1 MVQKKKDYTNESIVA
16 LKGPDKVRLRPGII
30 FGSNDLAGCT
40 HSFFEILSNSVDEA
54 REGHGKLIEVTKHKD
69 GSFTL
74 KDHGRGVPLDYN
86 RKEKRYNWDLVYNEL
101 YAGGKIEGGNYS
113 TSIGL
118 NGIGAT
124 ATQYASK
131 WFDVISVRDGYEYHV
146 HFEKG
151 IIKGDLTK
159 KKVKTKETGTT
170 QSWLPDDEVF
180 TEIDI
185 PSQTICDILKTQSI
199 VNAGIKFVFTDEAED
214 ITTEFIYP
222 SGILGY
228 VKELGNGKEIVPPVF
243 FEGSGRGRD
252 REDKNDY
259 DLSLQIAFSFCNSN
273 QTIQYFHNSSPLE
286 YGGSP
291 DRAVKTAF
299 VSAFDDFLRRTG
311 KYNKNEESII
321 FDDIKDCLILVSS
334 AFQTSEEVS
343 YENQTKKSINNKFV
357 QDWMTDFLREKLTIW
372 TQTNADEANQAAEQI
387 LINKRSRSL
396 AETQRQA
403 TKKKLMSKIDITNR
417 IPNFVDCRSKD
428 PGERE
433 LFIAEGLSALG
444 GIKLSRNSD
453 FQAIIAI
460 RGKILNCSKAPAKKI
475 LESDII
481 MNLIKVL
488 GCGMKIEGKGK
499 KDIGEFDLNKLRYN
513 KVIIMSDQDDDGF
526 QIRCL
531 VLTMIYRLCPELI
544 KQGYV
549 YIAETPL
556 FKITY
561 KPTKEEQV
569 SFAFTEQERDRFVK
583 GKDPKK
589 IKIQRSKGLGE
600 NDVHTMAIFLDP
612 ATRHLT
618 RVTIND
624 IRKAEQALD
633 LFMGDDVVPRRRYIE
648 ENGHKYMND
657 LDVS

>member
-1 MVQKKKDYTNESIVA
+1 MPRKKKEYTNESIVA

-30 FGSNDLAGCT
+30 FGSNDLDGCT

-54 REGHGKLIEVTKHKD
+54 REGHGNLIEVFKHED
-69 GSFTL
+69 GSFTIR
-74 KDHGRGVPLDYN
+74 DHGRGVPLDYN
-86 RKEKRYNWDLVYNEL
+86 KKEKRYNWDLVYNEL

-131 WFDVISVRDGYEYHV
+131 WFDVVSVRDGYRYHV

-151 IIKGDLTK
+151 IIQGDLEK
-159 KKVKTKETGTT
+159 KRDKTSETGTT

-185 PSQTICDILKTQSI
+185 PSDTIRNILKTQAI
-199 VNAGIKFVFTDEAED
+199 VNAGIKFIFTDETAG
-214 ITTEFIYP
+214 TTEEFLYP
-222 SGILGY
+222 SGIFGY
-228 VKELGNGKEIVPPVF
+228 VKELGEGKEIVPALL

-259 DLSLQIAFSFCNSN
+259 DLSVQIAFSFCNSN
-273 QTIQYFHNSSPLE
+273 QTIQYYHNSSPLE
-286 YGGSP
+286 YGGAP
-291 DRAVKTAF
+291 DKAVRTAF
-299 VSAFDDFLRRTG
+299 VDAFDDYFRKTG
-311 KYNKNEESII
+311 KYSKNEAGIV

-372 TQTNADEANQAAEQI
+372 LQMNADEAKLAGEQI

-403 TKKKLMSKIDITNR
+403 TKKKLMSKIGFTNP

-428 PGERE
+428 PNERE

-475 LESDII
+475 LASDII
-481 MNLIKVL
+481 MNLIRVL
-488 GCGMKIEGKGK
+488 GCDMHLTEGKKTIGK
-499 KDIGEFDLNKLRYN
+499 FDINKLRYN
-513 KVIIMSDQDDDGF
+513 KVVIMSDQDDDGF

-531 VLTMIYRLCPELI
+531 VLTMLYRLCPELI
-544 KQGYV
+544 RQGYV

-561 KPTKEEQV
+561 KDGRNEKV
-569 SFAFTEQERDRFVK
+569 SFAFTEAERDKLIK
-583 GKDPKK
+583 GKDENKL
-589 IKIQRSKGLGE
+589 KIQRSKGLGE

-618 RVTIND
+618 RVTIKD
-624 IRKAEQALD
+624 AKRAEDALE
-633 LFMGDDVVPRRRYIE
+633 LFMGDDVAPRRKYIE